1 MTQAADGSA
10 PMGGAIRPAEPRDA
24 VAVADLWNGMI
35 RDSLSTFTT
44 DEKTPEDITTLIATR
59 AGAFWVAEDAGKVL
73 GFVTYGSFRG
83 GPGYG
88 ATVEHSI
95 VLSDAAQ
102 GRGLGR
108 GLMTRAEEAAAA
120 QGHHV
125 MVAAISSANPGA
137 VIFHE
142 KLGFAQAGRMPEVGR
157 KHGQWLDLILM
168 QKTLPAS

>member
-1 MTQAADGSA
+1 MQAETGAVQTGR
-10 PMGGAIRPAEPRDA
+10 AIRPAERRDA
-24 VAVADLWNGMI
+24 AAVAGLWNGMI

-44 DEKTPEDITTLIATR
+44 DEKTPEDITALIVTR
-59 AGAFWVAEDAGKVL
+59 ADAFWVAEDAGQVM

-95 VLSDAAQ
+95 VLAAAAQ
-102 GRGLGR
+102 GQGLGR
-108 GLMTRAEEAAAA
+108 GLMTRAVEAAAA

-137 VIFHE
+137 VIFHK
-142 KLGFAQAGRMPEVGR
+142 KLGFAQVGRMPEVGR
-157 KHGQWLDLILM
+157 KHGRWLDLILM
-168 QKTLPAS
+168 QKTLSAS

>member
-1 MTQAADGSA
+1 MQAETGAAQTGR
-10 PMGGAIRPAEPRDA
+10 AIRLAERCDAAA
-24 VAVADLWNGMI
+24 VAGLWNGMI

-44 DEKTPEDITTLIATR
+44 DEKTPQDITALIATR
-59 AGAFWVAEDAGKVL
+59 AGAFWVAENAGKVL

-102 GRGLGR
+102 GQGLGR
-108 GLMTRAEEAAAA
+108 GLMTRAVEAAAGE
-120 QGHHV
+120 GHHV

-137 VIFHE
+137 VIFHK
-142 KLGFAQAGRMPEVGR
+142 KLGFAQVGRMPEVGR

-168 QKTLPAS
+168 QKTLSAS

>member
-1 MTQAADGSA
+1 MQAET
-10 PMGGAIRPAEPRDA
+10 GAVQTGRAFRHAERRDA
-24 VAVADLWNGMI
+24 AAVAGLWNGMI

-44 DEKTPEDITTLIATR
+44 DEKTPEDITALIATR
-59 AGAFWVAEDAGKVL
+59 ADAFWVAEDSGQVM

-95 VLSDAAQ
+95 VLADAAQ
-102 GRGLGR
+102 GQGLGR
-108 GLMTRAEEAAAA
+108 GLMTRAVEAAAA

-137 VIFHE
+137 VTFHK
-142 KLGFAQAGRMPEVGR
+142 KLGFAQVGRMPEVGR

-168 QKTLPAS
+168 QKTLSAS

>member
-24 VAVADLWNGMI
+24 AALADLWNGMI

-44 DEKTPEDITTLIATR
+44 DEKTQAEITALIATR
-59 AGAFWVAEDAGKVL
+59 ADAFWVAEAAGEVL
-73 GFVTYGSFRG
+73 GFVTYGSFRS
-83 GPGYG
+83 GPGYA

-95 VLSDAAQ
+95 VLSAAAQ
-102 GRGLGR
+102 GQGLGR

-142 KLGFAQAGRMPEVGR
+142 KLGFAQVGRMPEVGR
-157 KHGQWLDLILM
+157 KHSKWLDLILM
-168 QKTLPAS
+168 QKTLTAS

>member
-1 MTQAADGSA
+1 MQAETGAVQAGR
-10 PMGGAIRPAEPRDA
+10 AIRLAERRDA
-24 VAVADLWNGMI
+24 AAVAGLWNGMI

-44 DEKTPEDITTLIATR
+44 DEKTPEDITALIATR
-59 AGAFWVAEDAGKVL
+59 ADAFWVAEDSGQVM

-95 VLSDAAQ
+95 VLADAAQ
-102 GRGLGR
+102 GQGLGR
-108 GLMTRAEEAAAA
+108 GLMTRAVEAAAA

-137 VIFHE
+137 VTFHE
-142 KLGFAQAGRMPEVGR
+142 KLGFAQVGRMPEVGR

-168 QKTLPAS
+168 QKTLSAS